1 MSENVPRETKKDN
14 PVAATEHGNGGP
26 TDVENKGLGSIFRT
40 AAQGQKRSAE
50 KNCLSADG
58 GAEGAGEGLAE
69 ALHVGVMLG
78 FDHDASEWFGAGVS
92 KNYAA
97 IVTEGGL
104 SLG

>member
-58 GAEGAGEGLAE
+58 GAEGVGERVAE
-69 ALHVGVMLG
+69 ALHVSFVFG
-78 FDHDASEWFGAGVS
+78 FDHHARELLCA
-92 KNYAA
+92 
-97 IVTEGGL
+97 
-104 SLG
+104 